1 MRLHKTSQS
10 PQRRRGG
17 GQGWEGLHLCM
28 GIWQRR
34 EVLGQL
40 QRRWVHDVSLHAQRQ
55 LGLGERSD
63 PVVFGAVLF
72 LNRINLQD
80 RHALKF
86 PVFNLE
92 MK

>member
-1 MRLHKTSQS
+1 
-10 PQRRRGG
+10 
-17 GQGWEGLHLCM
+17 M

-40 QRRWVHDVSLHAQRQ
+40 QRGWVLDIDLHAQRQ
-55 LGLGERSD
+55 LGLRERPD